1 MNTFYNYLI
10 PDERQTWRSASEITI
25 AELKHEKRRIQ
36 MEAEEIPVVVTAV
49 ETKGSLKEGLIAVI
63 MAPLRMLSSLVE

>member
-10 PDERQTWRSASEITI
+10 PDERQTWRSANEIGI
-25 AELKHEKRRIQ
+25 AALKHEERRIQ
-36 MEAEEIPVVVTAV
+36 MEAEEIPVVVTAE